1 MTHTDTLVTILG
13 RDRNA
18 EHGAVNP
25 PVHHTSTL
33 LFENLAQMR
42 AYERGEAGRHAGYAR
57 NGHPTMKALADA
69 MAQLEGYEQAFI
81 TSSGLAATVLALL
94 SVCNSG
100 DHILVTDSLYGCT
113 RKFMTKELTRMGV
126 EVEFYNPTI
135 SAEGIAAMMKENTRL
150 IYVESPGSQTFEVQ
164 DIPAL
169 AGVAHA
175 AGALIISDSTWA
187 TPFFQD
193 SPALGIDINIQSVT
207 KYIAGHSDLVM
218 GAVCVSG
225 ALVEQVKRTFLN
237 TGMCAGSDN
246 IYLALRGLRS
256 VKARLR
262 QHAESAMLLA
272 GWLEQQPQVKRVL
285 YPALESDPGHAIWKR
300 DMAGACGLF
309 AIELADGS
317 YERTEAFVNALHHFG
332 IGYSWGGYE
341 SLVTAYQPANFR
353 TASNWDKDCWLIRLN
368 IGLEAVEDLREDLEG
383 ALKAASA
390 VR

>member
-300 DMAGACGLF
+300 DMTGACGLF